1 MERKSEKYNQAGEEE
16 MSKDV
21 IELAQ
26 KIMLALSNE
35 RELIGKYPNIFFG
48 HYLINAENIAKICNE
63 IDSLRNELAKYENME
78 PVAWGLFYGEHT
90 DITKDPRMATVYR
103 RNYESNPKRY
113 DEFIPLYRHP
123 NK

>member
-1 MERKSEKYNQAGEEE
+1 MTNSDLCREEE
-16 MSKDV
+16 MNNDV

-78 PVAWGLFYGEHT
+78 PVAWKNMVTGEIYT
-90 DITKDPRMATVYR
+90 EFPQ
-103 RNYESNPKRY
+103 SNKTHCLAV
-113 DEFIPLYRHP
+113 LYYQPPHS
-123 NK
+123 K